1 MQYPGEAIKMEEK
14 QEIGKICFF
23 KSKTLEYSGS
33 FGKTFQGMFE
43 GTTDVAVQRLKKE
56 NFDVDLKAIRLVDN
70 HQHVLRCHCSEQ
82 DIKYM

>member
-1 MQYPGEAIKMEEK
+1 MEEK
-14 QEIGKICFF
+14 QEIGKIFF
-23 KSKTLEYSGS
+23 YKSKTLKYSGS

-43 GTTDVAVQRLKKE
+43 ETTNVAVKRFKKE